1 MGDSLI
7 TIIAIFLAAILM
19 FVFPLMAVSERT
31 DDISQLAV
39 ETSTTEFVDN
49 IRNTGK
55 LTLDNYSKYIEEI
68 TATGNSYD
76 VEMEI
81 QILDENPGVKTT
93 QAETTKIGENVYYT
107 LYDSQIKD
115 RLGIGSN
122 TNAKKQITLKEGDI
136 VSVTVKNTNTTIAQ
150 TLRNFF
156 YRIAGNDTYQVA
168 AQHAGMVTV
177 KMQPCGWLSV
187 RRMLPPCASA
197 MDLQRARPS
206 PMLLLLSAT
215 VFFPQ

>member
-49 IRNTGK
+49 VRNTGK
-55 LTLDNYSKYIEEI
+55 LTLDNYSKFIDEI

-81 QILDENPGVKTT
+81 QVLDENPGVKTT

-107 LYDSQIKD
+107 LYDSQIKE
-115 RLGIGSN
+115 RLGIDSTDST
-122 TNAKKQITLKEGDI
+122 TNKHQITLKEGDM

-156 YRIAGNDTYQVA
+156 YRIAGHDTYQVA

-177 KMQPCGWLSV
+177 NGTK
-187 RRMLPPCASA
+187 
-197 MDLQRARPS
+197 
-206 PMLLLLSAT
+206 
-215 VFFPQ
+215 